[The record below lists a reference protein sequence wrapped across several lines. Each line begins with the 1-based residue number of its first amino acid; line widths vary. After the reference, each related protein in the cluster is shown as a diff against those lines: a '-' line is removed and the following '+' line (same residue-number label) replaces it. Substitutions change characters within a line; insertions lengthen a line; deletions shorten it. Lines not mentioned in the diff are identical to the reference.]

1 MVKAIKEA
9 MSNLEYRKALEIVSI
24 LDNHKFHNEAD
35 RLTSKLIKISQNQDA
50 NSYEEFD
57 TILDSINKLIQKGV
71 LNQEQLRSIQ
81 NILFN
86 S

>member
-1 MVKAIKEA
+1 MVEA
-9 MSNLEYRKALEIVSI
+9 MSNSEYRKALEIVSI

-35 RLTSKLIKISQNQDA
+35 RLTSKLIRISQKQEA